1 MFESFS
7 LYLSLSSTTRA
18 KIRELFGRSRVS
30 CPLLVRS
37 IVCPSPLHFAFV
49 ELLGPRFPRL
59 EKFHVYALLD
69 ERIVAR
75 CDSPLNW
82 HTYVGSAHARSAGE
96 FSTSMLPVSHAD
108 LSSLSLY
115 CPFYFLIFNLSL
127 PFELSSWKIFNT
139 LSLDVWTH
147 EFRVLY

>member
-69 ERIVAR
+69 KRIVAR

-115 CPFYFLIFNLSL
+115 CFIFLFLTSPFLSNYRVEKYLIRS
-127 PFELSSWKIFNT
+127 P
-139 LSLDVWTH
+139 WTCEH
-147 EFRVLY
+147 TNSVFFIK